1 MKYKII
7 FFTSMIIAQ
16 FIYWLRTFFWL
27 LDGNTS
33 RDMILLC
40 VFTVSAEFCFHV
52 IFHSHEKS
60 YR

>member
-7 FFTSMIIAQ
+7 FFTSMIVAQ

-40 VFTVSAEFCFHV
+40 VLPFRRVCLHV
-52 IFHSHEKS
+52 VFHSHEKS
-60 YR
+60 YH